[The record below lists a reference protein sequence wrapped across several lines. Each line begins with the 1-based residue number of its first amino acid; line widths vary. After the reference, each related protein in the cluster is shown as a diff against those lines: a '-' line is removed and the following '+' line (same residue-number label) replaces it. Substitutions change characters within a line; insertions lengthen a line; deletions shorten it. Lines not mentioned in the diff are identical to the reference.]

1 LVASHVAATKNDKN
15 EIELTEI
22 LIQLKPITDIIENSE
37 PRSVS
42 ELQIKLIKDEDPF
55 RQCTICLQP
64 FELDNGKFKIEII
77 EKEFIKYHK
86 IHESKFHKKCIQEW
100 MKDKNSCPIC
110 RKMLKEPVS
119 NRLQKMIKSMSNT
132 GFLIFMYTLIDMWF
146 TGGKCRYMCET
157 VVLDNILPEYFDFSY
172 FMPDKC
178 HVTCKLVRF
187 FTVSV
192 FLTIFIVWRRL

>member
-1 LVASHVAATKNDKN
+1 M
-15 EIELTEI
+15 
-22 LIQLKPITDIIENSE
+22 IIENSE
-37 PRSVS
+37 PQSVS
-42 ELQIKLIKDEDPF
+42 ELQIKLINDEDPLH
-55 RQCTICLQP
+55 CTICLQP

-86 IHESKFHKKCIQEW
+86 IHESEFHKECIHKW
-100 MKDKNSCPIC
+100 MKDKNSCPMC
-110 RKMLKEPVS
+110 RKILKETVS
-119 NRLQKMIKSMSNT
+119 KRLQKMLKSMSNT

-157 VVLDNILPEYFDFSY
+157 GVLDNYFDFSY
-172 FMPDKC
+172 FMPDNC

-192 FLTIFIVWRRL
+192 FLTIFVV